1 MTTYAPG
8 GWVDSTVPDIMD
20 LLDGLELDREAFSAW
35 LGRELAEVRF
45 AHNLKAGDDVSA
57 PWPTLSEEVAALD
70 RYINA
75 LEAITQ
81 WQPSSLPPI
90 AQAHIDAEAGKRQM
104 DAATMMHTMMM
115 DARTMLALAHGAR
128 RKLQD
133 ALDRHPPRRGRPAGA
148 MTARDLLLG
157 RIVKRLHAAGCTAA
171 EARQRAETILVR
183 SGIPAPAGERSTRRA
198 TRRGDNN
205 SR

>member
-1 MTTYAPG
+1 MTTYIPG
-8 GWVDSTVPDIMD
+8 GWIDTTVPPLDD
-20 LLDGLELDREAFSAW
+20 LLDGLEIDREAFAQW
-35 LGRELAEVRF
+35 LGKELAELRF

-57 PWPTLSEEVAALD
+57 PWPTLSEEAAALD

-81 WQPSSLPPI
+81 WQPSALPPI
-90 AQAHIDAEAGKRQM
+90 ARAHVDAEGAKRQIDAEMTMTQM
-104 DAATMMHTMMM
+104 RLDAI
-115 DARTMLALAHGAR
+115 TMLALARGAR
-128 RKLQD
+128 LKLQA

-157 RIVKRLHAAGCTAA
+157 QIVERLRAGGCTATG
-171 EARQRAETILVR
+171 ARDRAETILVR